1 MYIEMSPQSSKK
13 WNYVQNVAASPDEE
27 LVDVSDD
34 DDEEDEIFDEMN
46 LRLMALKTLPEMKPD
61 KIEKQ
66 GTQQKGK
73 DMCQSLIILILV
85 EIRHFFGTNSKGPW
99 VT

>member
-1 MYIEMSPQSSKK
+1 MGQNLVSNFACLPVTTSMSEMSPQSSKK
-13 WNYVQNVAASPDEE
+13 WNNVQTVAASPDEE

-61 KIEKQ
+61 NIEKQ

-73 DMCQSLIILILV
+73 GMY
-85 EIRHFFGTNSKGPW
+85 
-99 VT
+99 

>member
-1 MYIEMSPQSSKK
+1 MEMSPQSSKK
-13 WNYVQNVAASPDEE
+13 WNNVQTVAASPDEE

-61 KIEKQ
+61 KIETQ

-73 DMCQSLIILILV
+73 GMY
-85 EIRHFFGTNSKGPW
+85 
-99 VT
+99 

>member
-1 MYIEMSPQSSKK
+1 MSPQSSKK
-13 WNYVQNVAASPDEE
+13 WNNVQTVAASPDEE

-61 KIEKQ
+61 NIEKQ

-73 DMCQSLIILILV
+73 GVYLV
-85 EIRHFFGTNSKGPW
+85 ANNTDLGGNSTFFWHQFKGPMSY
-99 VT
+99 VA

>member
-13 WNYVQNVAASPDEE
+13 WNKVQIVAASPDEE

-61 KIEKQ
+61 NIEKQ

-73 DMCQSLIILILV
+73 GMY
-85 EIRHFFGTNSKGPW
+85 
-99 VT
+99 

>member
-1 MYIEMSPQSSKK
+1 MSPQSSKK
-13 WNYVQNVAASPDEE
+13 WNNVQTVAASPDEE

-61 KIEKQ
+61 KIETQ

-73 DMCQSLIILILV
+73 GMY
-85 EIRHFFGTNSKGPW
+85 
-99 VT
+99 